1 MGRAANLM
9 ELLRNTRELMVT
21 WMPGRM
27 GYSLRYNYWRKRLKH
42 CGSNV
47 KIDVGAYFQNP
58 ANISLHDGCWI
69 DKYVMILAG
78 PDNSERPRTRI
89 DNPNFT
95 AAPGEVSIGKR
106 THIAAY
112 NYMLGIGGIQIG
124 DDCGIAERVTH
135 LSFTNHARDE
145 ANPGDRSFVTT
156 PRAPHDQQ
164 FVIEGP
170 IVLGNNVGVAVGAVL
185 LPGITIGDDSAILV
199 HALVKDSMPPNT
211 FAGGHPYAK
220 PIKERFYD
228 AAAAAGA
235 TNEA

>member
-1 MGRAANLM
+1 MGRWQNLKDLYGSIK
-9 ELLRNTRELMVT
+9 EGIVT

-27 GYSLRYNYWRKRLKH
+27 GYSMRYRYWSKRLKH
-42 CGSNV
+42 CGPNV

-58 ANISLHDGCWI
+58 EYISLHEACWI
-69 DKYVMILAG
+69 DRFVMILAG
-78 PDNSERPRTRI
+78 PDKSDRPRTSI
-89 DNPNFT
+89 PNKDFDLE
-95 AAPGEVSIGKR
+95 PGEVSIGKR

-112 NYMLGIGGIQIG
+112 NYMLGIGGIKIG

-145 ANPGDRSFVTT
+145 ANPSDRSFVTT
-156 PRAPHDQQ
+156 PRAPHDKQYL
-164 FVIEGP
+164 IEGP

-185 LPGITIGDDSAILV
+185 LPGITLGDDCAILV

-220 PIKERFYD
+220 PIKERFYER
-228 AAAAAGA
+228 
-235 TNEA
+235 TQ